1 MKLTVVLVLVASALV
16 FKACDDGATKD
27 ERSKNLGTQSDEEEE
42 ETGAAPNDTG
52 SDVPD
57 KSSKT
62 VYTLK
67 IDLETYAD
75 TDISAIRFYLSEKDT
90 GNKTFL
96 KEVATPAGF
105 DFQNPN
111 VTFSSQELD
120 SIDGYVGAEACVT
133 AKAVRAGLESD
144 ESQPY
149 CFTQW

>member
-16 FKACDDGATKD
+16 FKACDEGATND

-42 ETGAAPNDTG
+42 ETGASPNETG
-52 SDVPD
+52 SDLPE

-67 IDLETYAD
+67 VDLEAYAD
-75 TDISAIRFYLSEKDT
+75 TDISAIRFYLADKDA

-96 KEVATPAGF
+96 KEVATSNGF

-111 VTFSSQELD
+111 VTVTSQELQ
-120 SIDGYVGAEACVT
+120 SIDSYVGAEACVT

-144 ESQPY
+144 ESLPY
-149 CFTQW
+149 CFAQW